1 MQPWMTS
8 LLLFVFVAAA
18 LYCLI
23 VALVGSGSP
32 ERRGLE
38 ALQTARRGTVESA
51 GRQAAPSLREAVN
64 ERARALRRYDAYR
77 SLEISLQ
84 RAGWPLKPVE
94 YAAVALF
101 VALALGAIVWALTG
115 EWWMGV
121 AGAAVGAILP
131 HGALL
136 ASIARRMLRF
146 EQQLPDALELM
157 AASLRSGHGFQR
169 ALQVTADDM
178 PPPVSTEFSLAVQDI
193 SVGQTVEEALRGVLL
208 RVPSYEMELLATA
221 VGIQLNVG
229 GNLSEVLDKIAG
241 TLRERQRIRGE
252 ISSLTAE
259 GRLTAWLVFAAPIV
273 MFAFMTYTN
282 PDYMKPLTQEA
293 SGHVMLFVA
302 AAMELVGV
310 FAIWRLLQ
318 MEV

>member
-1 MQPWMTS
+1 LQKPR
-8 LLLFVFVAAA
+8 V
-18 LYCLI
+18 
-23 VALVGSGSP
+23 
-32 ERRGLE
+32 RG
-38 ALQTARRGTVESA
+38 AGTEG
-51 GRQAAPSLREAVN
+51 GRPTPSLRDALN

-77 SLEISLQ
+77 SLETSLQ
-84 RAGWPLKPVE
+84 RAGWPLKPIE
-94 YAAVALF
+94 YAVVVLLA
-101 VALALGAIVWALTG
+101 ALALGGIAWALTG
-115 EWWMGV
+115 APL
-121 AGAAVGAILP
+121 AGAAGVVAGVILAQ
-131 HGALL
+131 GGLQ
-136 ASIARRMLRF
+136 ASIGRRMLRF

-178 PPPVSTEFSLAVQDI
+178 PAPVSTEFRLAVQDI

-221 VGIQLNVG
+221 VGIQMNVG

-252 ISSLTAE
+252 IASLTAE

-293 SGHVMLFVA
+293 SGHMMLFA
-302 AAMELVGV
+302 AAVMELLGV